1 MNPTSTREPAG
12 AGESTASEWTQRKE
26 RGSPA
31 LMRFMVRVSLAL
43 GRGPARVLLHPIA
56 AYFLAFSARARRFSR
71 DFLAHALGRRPT
83 LADQYRHFLAFA
95 ATIHDR
101 VFFISGRFEPFDIRV
116 VGEEAFEGLPD
127 NAGAFLMGAHLGSFE
142 AAARLRARAGRTAGG
157 HGDDRGERPQA
168 QCRAL
173 GHRSARGRGDR
184 PAGPDGLDAQAARPS
199 RGGRPRRRAGRPH
212 APVTSPTLALPF
224 LGGRAEFP
232 TGPMRMAAILRA
244 RVIFMTGLYRGANR
258 YDIHFE
264 TLADFSVPEA
274 EARGERDRLVREA
287 IERYA
292 ARLERYAR
300 EHPFNWFNFH
310 DFWTDRQAS

>member
-1 MNPTSTREPAG
+1 MNPTSPREPAN
-12 AGESTASEWTQRKE
+12 AGGPEASDWTRRDE

-56 AYFLAFSARARRFSR
+56 AYFLAFSARARRASR
-71 DFLAHALGRRPT
+71 EFLARALCRRPT

-116 VGEEAFEGLPD
+116 YGDEVFEGLPE

-142 AAARLRARAGRTAGG
+142 AARA
-157 HGDDRGERPQA
+157 
-168 QCRAL
+168 C
-173 GHRSARGRGDR
+173 GRG
-184 PAGPDGLDAQAARPS
+184 
-199 RGGRPRRRAGRPH
+199 RAGRPVVM
-212 APVTSPTLALPF
+212 AMIEENARKLNAVLSAIDPRAAEGIVPLGRMDSMLKLSSLLETGALVGVLADRTPGGEPTLSLPF
-224 LGGRAEFP
+224 LGSQVAFP
-232 TGPMRMAAILRA
+232 TGPMRMAAMLRA
-244 RVIFMTGLYRGANR
+244 RAVFMSGLYRGANR

-264 TLADFSVPEA
+264 TLADFSAPEA

-292 ARLERYAR
+292 ALLERYAR
-300 EHPFNWFNFH
+300 EHPYNWFNFH
-310 DFWTDRQAS
+310 DFWADRQAS

>member
-142 AAARLRARAGRTAGG
+142 AARACGRARAGRPVVMAMIEENARKLNAVLSAIDPRAAEGIVPLGRMDSMLKLRGLLEAGALVGVLADRTPG
-157 HGDDRGERPQA
+157 HE
-168 QCRAL
+168 
-173 GHRSARGRGDR
+173 S
-184 PAGPDGLDAQAARPS
+184 
-199 RGGRPRRRAGRPH
+199 
-212 APVTSPTLALPF
+212 TLALPF

-244 RVIFMTGLYRGANR
+244 RAIFMTGLYRGANR

-292 ARLERYAR
+292 ALLERYAR